1 MSESS
6 ELYQAF
12 QKGDL
17 FISLE
22 LLEKTGSE
30 DLKIRLESLVH
41 LNGKTLLHL
50 ACHHGWLDV
59 VKLLIEKYEC
69 NAIVED
75 HEKLTPFH
83 CACKY
88 GHLDI
93 VKFLAILPDV
103 LKGVDQPSVLHVTCE
118 YGWCNI
124 LIYIMDQLGFTLGS
138 KGLSKKE
145 MPRLL
150 VTACHGDHTQIV
162 HYLIKGISKYQSLQ
176 LEECKALFL
185 FCCKHGLLGTL
196 RQLLIDVCMRDLPHI
211 TDKSGKSGIH
221 YACQKGHTEI
231 VKHLVEQC
239 VCHISVRDKNGLTP
253 LHEACQHKPNAEIVK
268 YILSRPECDVLAL
281 TDDGNT
287 ALHLACTVNDI
298 NPEIMNNLIKHGAV
312 ASKEALS
319 SAKKFLYT
327 SALKVNDP
335 TNNSAIV
342 ACLLKA
348 GKCDPNA
355 KNYARISPIQLAMY
369 PLILTAI
376 TACHTETSISKW
388 IECDD
393 EYYALCEIKHRVS
406 THELNL
412 NQTASNGDTAL
423 HIACVINKVLI
434 AKYLIY
440 ECNFDPNVE
449 NNAGDTPLSL
459 ALWCQIYRRF
469 SPDKFK
475 NLVSVFVSNAKW
487 NPEVPMNDRDGNN
500 LLHLAC
506 QANQTEL
513 VSTLKKSNQK
523 LVNIPKTMIEIC
535 PLN

>member
-393 EYYALCEIKHRVS
+393 EYYALC
-406 THELNL
+406 
-412 NQTASNGDTAL
+412 
-423 HIACVINKVLI
+423 
-434 AKYLIY
+434 
-440 ECNFDPNVE
+440 
-449 NNAGDTPLSL
+449 
-459 ALWCQIYRRF
+459 
-469 SPDKFK
+469 
-475 NLVSVFVSNAKW
+475 
-487 NPEVPMNDRDGNN
+487 
-500 LLHLAC
+500 
-506 QANQTEL
+506 
-513 VSTLKKSNQK
+513 
-523 LVNIPKTMIEIC
+523 
-535 PLN
+535 